1 VLDLRPVNTVCG
13 VLLSTL
19 GTLMFVPAIVDAL
32 GDDRHWQTFVGSGV
46 LTIFV
51 GVGLWITGR
60 QSGGVTLSL
69 RQAFLLTT
77 LAWSI
82 MAGFAALPIWM
93 SAFRPSYAGAYFEAM
108 SALTTTGST
117 VLVGLDNASQ
127 GILLWR
133 ALLQGIGGVGII
145 VLAIS
150 ILPMLRIGGMQ
161 LFRTESSD
169 RGEKLVP
176 RVAQMSGAI
185 IGIYLVLIVVC
196 TFAFAFAGM
205 SFFDAIC
212 HALPA
217 ISTGG
222 FSTKDASLGFYKNP
236 AIEWVAIIFMLLGS
250 LPFLTYLYLL
260 RGTPRRFF
268 GDKQILAFLGLV
280 AVFTAA
286 LWAHQE
292 VMGLATGLE
301 AFRNALFNI
310 VTLISTTGFVA
321 NDYTAWGPFS
331 DALLFIVMFL
341 GGCTGSTAGGVKTFR
356 LVIVWQAVKANLL
369 RTVYPN
375 SVVVMRYDGR
385 PVSDELVLS
394 VFHFMAIYMLVFVV
408 IGLIITAFGFD
419 TLTAFSAT
427 IAALSNVGPGLGP
440 IVGPAGNFTAFP
452 DSVLWLLS
460 FAMLVGRLELFTVL
474 VLFAPRFWRG

>member
-1 VLDLRPVNTVCG
+1 
-13 VLLSTL
+13 
-19 GTLMFVPAIVDAL
+19 
-32 GDDRHWQTFVGSGV
+32 
-46 LTIFV
+46 
-51 GVGLWITGR
+51 
-60 QSGGVTLSL
+60 
-69 RQAFLLTT
+69 
-77 LAWSI
+77 
-82 MAGFAALPIWM
+82 M

-117 VLVGLDNASQ
+117 VLAGLDDASG

-133 ALLQGIGGVGII
+133 ALLQGLGGVGII

-185 IGIYLVLIVVC
+185 IGIYVTLIVVF
-196 TFAFAFAGM
+196 TFAFALAGM
-205 SFFDAIC
+205 SFFDAFC

-222 FSTKDASLGFYKNP
+222 FSTRDASLGWWKSP
-236 AIEWVAIIFMLLGS
+236 AVEWVAIAGMVLGS
-250 LPFLTYLYLL
+250 LPFLAYLYLL
-260 RGTPRRFF
+260 RGTPGRFLR
-268 GDKQILAFLGLV
+268 DRQILAFLAIV
-280 AVFTAA
+280 AAFTAA
-286 LWAHQE
+286 LWIHQE
-292 VMGLATGLE
+292 RSGIATGME
-301 AFRNALFNI
+301 AFRAALFNV

-321 NDYTAWGPFS
+321 NDYTNWGPFS
-331 DALLFIVMFL
+331 DALLFVLMFL

-356 LVIVWQAVKANLL
+356 LMILWEALKANLA

-375 SVVVMRYDGR
+375 SVHVMRYDGR
-385 PVSDELVLS
+385 RIGDELVLS
-394 VFHFMAIYMLVFVV
+394 VFHFVAVYLLVFVV
-408 IGLIITAFGFD
+408 VGLALAAMGHD
-419 TLTAFSAT
+419 TMTAFSAT

-440 IVGPAGNFTAFP
+440 VVGPAGNFANMG
-452 DSVLWLLS
+452 DAALWLLS
-460 FAMLVGRLELFTVL
+460 FAMLIGRLELFTVL